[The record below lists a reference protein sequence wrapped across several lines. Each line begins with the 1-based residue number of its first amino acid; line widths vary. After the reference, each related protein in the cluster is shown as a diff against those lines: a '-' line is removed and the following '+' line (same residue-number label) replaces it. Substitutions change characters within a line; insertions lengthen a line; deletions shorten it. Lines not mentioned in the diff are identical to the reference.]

1 MTTRNFRVNN
11 GLEVG
16 DITISA
22 TANKV
27 MAININK
34 KILSIVFV
42 YNRVV
47 NILNLKEVI
56 VI

>member
-1 MTTRNFRVNN
+1 MAEFRK
-11 GLEVG
+11 L
-16 DITISA
+16 IASLLTPTTISA